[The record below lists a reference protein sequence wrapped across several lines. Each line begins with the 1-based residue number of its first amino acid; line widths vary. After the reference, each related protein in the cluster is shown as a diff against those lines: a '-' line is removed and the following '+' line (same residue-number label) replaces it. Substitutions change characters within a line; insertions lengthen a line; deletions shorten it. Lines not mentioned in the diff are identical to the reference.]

1 MSVRLR
7 PPAPDD
13 SIKKTNMNSNNNP
26 ISEKELEYIFSGEYR
41 QRRRSRV
48 LSVFFYTILTLAIFA
63 LVFVFIN
70 YQALYKKASYWY
82 QSDYTN
88 TNTNNSKV
96 NINPVTQDNYQ
107 GLAAFSDNH
116 IYIPKISVDAPITW
130 MVQNT
135 EEATSSALEKGAIHL
150 LGTALPGKVGNV
162 FITAHSSN
170 YAWAPGQYK
179 SLFAL
184 LNNLV
189 VGDPVYLK
197 YQNVAYLYKVNQK
210 TVVKPDD
217 ISVLDQGNES
227 KLTLMTCT
235 PVGTT
240 LNRLI
245 ITANQIYPDLTQN
258 TPMKFNV
265 ENNSLPTIR

>member
-1 MSVRLR
+1 
-7 PPAPDD
+7 
-13 SIKKTNMNSNNNP
+13 MNNDYHNS

-48 LSVFFYTILTLAIFA
+48 LSVFFYTILALAIFI

-82 QSDYTN
+82 QSDYV
-88 TNTNNSKV
+88 NNDNKSNPKI
-96 NINPVTQDNYQ
+96 NIYPVTQDNYQ
-107 GLAAFSDNH
+107 GLPAFSDNH

-135 EEATSSALEKGAIHL
+135 EEASSSALEKGAIHL
-150 LGTALPGKVGNV
+150 LGTALPGKIGNV
-162 FITAHSSN
+162 FVTAHSSN

-179 SLFAL
+179 SLLAL

-210 TVVKPDD
+210 IVVKPDD
-217 ISVLDQGNES
+217 ISVLDQGKES

-235 PVGTT
+235 PVGTS

-245 ITANQIYPDLTQN
+245 ITANQIYPDPNQN
-258 TPMKFNV
+258 TLMKLDV
-265 ENNSLPTIR
+265 ENSSLPTIR